1 MQQPPALGKV
11 DIVFVADTSGSLSDE
26 QDAVAVAL
34 ERLVTGI
41 DPQGDYHIG
50 VLPAHGSLGPTT
62 GRLWKGEIDGIY
74 RFTYQRFHSGDS
86 GPPKLKI
93 CNFDVVA
100 P

>member
-1 MQQPPALGKV
+1 MLRNTT
-11 DIVFVADTSGSLSDE
+11 FTHNF
-26 QDAVAVAL
+26 
-34 ERLVTGI
+34 GI
-41 DPQGDYHIG
+41 APRF
-50 VLPAHGSLGPTT
+50 
-62 GRLWKGEIDGIY
+62 GRGIF